1 MDLDN
6 LLQQVIAEAKA
17 IGIPV
22 SQNIRPKVIINSR
35 AKTRFGCCRKTAE
48 GFVIEISDRVIAAG
62 EQACRKVLSHEILH
76 SCYGCMSHGVK
87 WKSYAAKMNA
97 AYGYEISR
105 AKKGEQLGVETAY
118 TPKYRLRC
126 QSCGAVFERMRKSAI
141 IKNYKRYRCRCG
153 GKLELLDKE

>member
-17 IGIPV
+17 LGIPV
-22 SQNIRPKVIINSR
+22 SKNIDDHVVINSR
-35 AKTRFGCCRKTAE
+35 AKTRFGCCRKKAA
-48 GFVIEISDRVIAAG
+48 GFVIEISDRVVAAG
-62 EQACRKVLSHEILH
+62 ERACREVLSHEILH
-76 SCYGCMSHGVK
+76 SCYGCMSHGVR

-105 AKKGEQLGVETAY
+105 AKKGEQLGVEMEY
-118 TPKYRLRC
+118 QPQYRLRC
-126 QSCGAVFERMRKSAI
+126 QSCGAIIERMRKSAL

-153 GKLELLDKE
+153 GKLELME